1 MQMFPMKLIT
11 IVCEAVLRDPLIRK
25 IRAAGAR
32 GCSYT
37 STQGV
42 GSNEDR
48 RDDVFSA
55 NSEVK
60 VVCTSDVADKILADI
75 ADHYF
80 GKYAIVLWVSD
91 VEVIRQSHFVT

>member
-1 MQMFPMKLIT
+1 MIPMKLIT
-11 IVCEAVLRDPLIRK
+11 IVCESVLRDPLVRR

-42 GSNEDR
+42 GQHEDR
-48 RDDVFSA
+48 TDDVFSA
-55 NSEVK
+55 NFELK
-60 VVCTSDVADKILADI
+60 VVCPSDVADKILADI

-91 VEVIRQSHFVT
+91 VEVIRESHFRK